1 MRDVIVLGGNS
12 QLAKCLKHLEANF
25 PQLNIVFLSS
35 MDLDISRLKDIERA
49 FQRYQP
55 DVVINCAAY
64 TAVDQAEDEKGKAK
78 LINTESPGFIAE
90 ACKKYN
96 SLLIHISTDFVFGG
110 NMASLLKE
118 TDATNPLSV
127 YGRTKLDGE
136 REIIGKMERYIILR
150 TSWLYSEYGHN
161 FVKTMLRLGK
171 ERESLGV
178 VADQIGTPT
187 YAMDLAEAILSIVDL
202 DTKDYGIYH
211 YSNEGVA
218 SWFDFAHAIFMFANL
233 KVKLSPLSTAQ
244 FPTKA
249 IRPTFSVMDKSKIKE
264 AFNLEVP
271 HWQDSL
277 GSCLRVIEKTE
288 SK

>member
-1 MRDVIVLGGNS
+1 MRSVIVFGGNS
-12 QLAKCLKHLEANF
+12 QLAQCIKRLEAKF
-25 PQLNIVFLSS
+25 PQFTIVFLSS
-35 MDLDISRLKDIERA
+35 SEVDISKSQLIDSA
-49 FQRYQP
+49 FQSHRP

-64 TAVDQAEDEKGKAK
+64 TSVDQAEDEEGKAK
-78 LINTESPGFIAE
+78 LINSQSPGFIAE

-96 SLLIHISTDFVFGG
+96 SLLIHISTDFVFEG
-110 NMASLLKE
+110 NKALPLKE

-127 YGRTKLDGE
+127 YGRTKLEGE
-136 REIIGKMERYIILR
+136 KEISRKMERYIILR
-150 TSWLYSEYGHN
+150 TSWLYSSYGHN

-187 YAMDLAEAILSIVDL
+187 YAMDLAEAILNIADL
-202 DTKDYGIYH
+202 DTPDYGIYH

-218 SWFDFAHAIFMFANL
+218 SWYDFAHVIFRFSNL

-249 IRPTFSVMDKSKIKE
+249 VRPAFSVMDKIKIKT
-264 AFNLEVP
+264 AYHLEIP

-277 GSCLRVIEKTE
+277 ENCLKDIEKDE
-288 SK
+288 N